1 MRYISQLIGETYKEW
16 GARKVILTAPTGAGK
31 TTFVVRILLLYHFLR
46 GCKVLILCNRRL
58 LRMQYWAQ
66 VIRLFRSYGDLT
78 QAVEIKTYQQIA
90 EELRSGVE
98 PQGMFSE
105 YACIVCDEVHYF
117 ISDADFNGFGTFVVL
132 QAILYA
138 GLEKQMLFMSAT
150 MEQVKDELYKTLERC
165 VRYYQFKNG
174 DKEIKD
180 ECRMWIPYDYSYL
193 EDYGRFQCFA
203 VPDVQTLMER
213 LIISDG
219 KAVIFYDDRTEGEK
233 LQSYAVDKY
242 GLPSNQIVTLNADS
256 MENAKKRNFV
266 ERLALCNRF
275 DEKILVT
282 TSVLD
287 NGVSIHD
294 DEVEN
299 IAIITDSKVSF
310 QQMLGRIRCGKRQSV
325 NLYFVLK
332 PADVFRSRQI
342 KLELLLNLY
351 GKAASSSRLNAFS
364 ILHQMIPGGRNDEAE
379 DLRKVYIISKENLD
393 FYSFGQQ
400 KVVVSYGNARIVIN
414 EFGKIKTGDLY
425 LIENLLYQLALDN
438 PIKVVEEQ
446 MGWIGKEP
454 DELKVEGSKYFEDMK
469 AELKKKLL
477 TVQRYDKEQLQ
488 EVKKFICQNYGKNI
502 LKDVLMKSGTIS
514 NEKLRGIVERLG
526 LIYDDSEL
534 VDGKK
539 VYTIKMEESEDA

>member
-1 MRYISQLIGETYKEW
+1 MRYISQLIGEAYKEW

-66 VIRLFRSYGDLT
+66 IIRLFRSYGDLT

-105 YACIVCDEVHYF
+105 YTCIVCDEVHYF

-150 MEQVKDELYKTLERC
+150 MDQIKDELYKTLERC
-165 VRYYQFKNG
+165 VRYYQFYNG
-174 DKEIKD
+174 EKDIAD

-193 EDYGRFQCFA
+193 EDYGRFKCLA
-203 VPDVQTLMER
+203 VPDMETLMER

-233 LQSYAVDKY
+233 LQSYAIDKC

-256 MENAKKRNFV
+256 MDSTKKRNFV
-266 ERLALCNRF
+266 ERLALCSRF
-275 DEKILVT
+275 DEKILIT

-287 NGVSIHD
+287 NGISIHD
-294 DEVEN
+294 DAVEN
-299 IAIITDSKVSF
+299 IAIVTDSKVSF
-310 QQMLGRIRCGKRQSV
+310 LQMLGRIRCGKRQSV
-325 NLYFVLK
+325 NLYFVLR

-351 GKAASSSRLNAFS
+351 GKTDSSSRLNAFS
-364 ILHQMIPGGRNDEAE
+364 ILHRLIPDGRNDETE

-400 KVVVSYGNARIVIN
+400 KVILSYGNARIITN

-425 LIENLLYQLALDN
+425 LMENLFYQLALDN
-438 PIKVVEEQ
+438 PIKVVGEQ
-446 MGWIGKEP
+446 MRWLGKEP
-454 DELKVEGSKYFEDMK
+454 DELTVVNSKYFEDME
-469 AELKKKLL
+469 AELKKDLL
-477 TVQRYDKEQLQ
+477 AVQRYDKERLQ
-488 EVKKFICQNYGKNI
+488 EVKKTICQRYGKNI

-539 VYTIKMEESEDA
+539 VYTIREKEGKHV